1 MLELK
6 DYSVNPILEGINIK
20 FDIGRTYIV
29 MGANGVGKSTLLH
42 SIMGRPDLEVNGT
55 LEFNGKDISEL
66 EVEERAKAG
75 MFVGFQSP
83 TSIPAL
89 SNFQFLKQALD
100 TKGKDIKATLDKFKS
115 LTNELNLPEGW
126 DKRNLNTDAS
136 GGEKKKNELI
146 QMQMLNTTLA
156 MLDEPDSG
164 LDVDAINTLVKR
176 LTNYIESDDNRCLI
190 IISHYQQLIE
200 KLNPQTVTIFR
211 RDGSATQTDDISI
224 TQTILESGFDAV

>member
-1 MLELK
+1 MNCLKIDPEL
-6 DYSVNPILEGINIK
+6 LIK
-20 FDIGRTYIV
+20 RIDPPLRDTNYNFLD
-29 MGANGVGKSTLLH
+29 LLK
-42 SIMGRPDLEVNGT
+42 EY
-55 LEFNGKDISEL
+55 
-66 EVEERAKAG
+66 
-75 MFVGFQSP
+75 
-83 TSIPAL
+83 
-89 SNFQFLKQALD
+89 
-100 TKGKDIKATLDKFKS
+100 
-115 LTNELNLPEGW
+115 NLPDAW
-126 DKRNLNTDAS
+126 DKRHLNVQAS

-146 QMQMLNTTLA
+146 QLELLKPSVA
-156 MLDEPDSG
+156 ILDEPDSG